1 MAEQR
6 NLTALAFLV
15 MAFVVVGLVGLF
27 ASFAGPLPLQ
37 RALSHEAA
45 WDAVLE
51 AARGPNPAEAIAKL
65 APRLGDSAKALAG
78 ADPAS
83 LPARIQAARIVSRAD
98 FQAEAEAVGFR
109 LRLLIGIVTLT
120 AAAFGVAMAT
130 VRGAAREPR

>member
-15 MAFVVVGLVGLF
+15 MAFVVVGLVGMF

-65 APRLGDSAKALAG
+65 APRLGDSAKVLAG

-83 LPARIQAARIVSRAD
+83 LPVRIQAERVAARARL
-98 FQAEAEAVGFR
+98 QAEAEAIAFR
-109 LRLLIGIVTLT
+109 LRLLIGVVTLM
-120 AAAFGVAMAT
+120 AAVFGVAMAT
-130 VRGAAREPR
+130 VRGAPRETR